1 MAERRPVNKISSR
14 RPVER
19 TPRPVRRTGTPST
32 GSRGIAASGA
42 RAAGPRAGSRG
53 ADSRGPAAM
62 TGANTSRAPR
72 TKTTRAARLSR
83 PVASGR
89 DRRRFLPRRR
99 LQAGRARSWTLPLA
113 CGLAA
118 LALAA
123 FAVVAALRPGVPD
136 DNAAFVDNAATEE
149 VRAAA
154 EHALRTV
161 YGYQLKDIDGYQ
173 AAVSQVLTGKMRAEL
188 DSYAATT
195 ISAIKQAGTSTEA
208 HVEPVGVTE
217 LTGDRAEVLVNLVVS
232 AEKDGI
238 AQQSVAGP
246 VVLQMRK
253 VDGRWLAEDIV
264 DR

>member
-1 MAERRPVNKISSR
+1 MAERRPVNKVSSR
-14 RPVER
+14 RPVDRPSR
-19 TPRPVRRTGTPST
+19 TVRRTGTPSPGT
-32 GSRGIAASGA
+32 RGITASGSRAAS
-42 RAAGPRAGSRG
+42 SRG
-53 ADSRGPAAM
+53 AGSGPTAKA
-62 TGANTSRAPR
+62 GANANRAPR
-72 TKTTRAARLSR
+72 AKAARATRLSR
-83 PVASGR
+83 PAPTGR
-89 DRRRFLPRRR
+89 DRRRLLPRRR
-99 LQAGRARSWTLPLA
+99 PRSGRASSWVLPVA
-113 CGLAA
+113 AGVAA

-161 YGYQLKDIDGYQ
+161 YGYRVEDIGGYQ
-173 AAVSQVLTGKMRAEL
+173 AAVSEVLTGKMRAEL
-188 DSYAATT
+188 DSYASTT
-195 ISAIKQAGTSTEA
+195 ISAIEQAGTSTEA
-208 HVEPVGVTE
+208 HVEPVGVT
-217 LTGDRAEVLVNLVVS
+217 LLSGDRAEVLVNLVVS

>member
-19 TPRPVRRTGTPST
+19 TSRSVRRTGTPST
-32 GSRGIAASGA
+32 GTRGIVAAGA
-42 RAAGPRAGSRG
+42 RAG
-53 ADSRGPAAM
+53 ARRTDNRGPAAM
-62 TGANTSRAPR
+62 TGANATRAPR
-72 TKTTRAARLSR
+72 AKVTRAARMSR
-83 PVASGR
+83 PVSSGR

-99 LQAGRARSWTLPLA
+99 PRAERARSWTLPLA
-113 CGLAA
+113 CGVAA
-118 LALAA
+118 LALAT
-123 FAVVAALRPGVPD
+123 FAVIAALRPGVPD

-208 HVEPVGVTE
+208 HVEPVGVTK

>member
-1 MAERRPVNKISSR
+1 
-14 RPVER
+14 
-19 TPRPVRRTGTPST
+19 
-32 GSRGIAASGA
+32 
-42 RAAGPRAGSRG
+42 
-53 ADSRGPAAM
+53 M
-62 TGANTSRAPR
+62 TGVTVKRAPR
-72 TKTTRAARLSR
+72 AKAARATRLSR
-83 PVASGR
+83 PAPTGR
-89 DRRRFLPRRR
+89 DRRRFFPRRR
-99 LQAGRARSWTLPLA
+99 READRARSWTLPLA
-113 CGLAA
+113 CGIAA
-118 LALAA
+118 LALAV

-173 AAVSQVLTGKMRAEL
+173 AAVSEVLTGKMRAEL

-208 HVEPVGVTE
+208 RVEPVGVTK

>member
-1 MAERRPVNKISSR
+1 
-14 RPVER
+14 
-19 TPRPVRRTGTPST
+19 
-32 GSRGIAASGA
+32 
-42 RAAGPRAGSRG
+42 
-53 ADSRGPAAM
+53 M
-62 TGANTSRAPR
+62 TGAS
-72 TKTTRAARLSR
+72 TTRASRTKAARIARLSR
-83 PVASGR
+83 PTQSGR
-89 DRRRFLPRRR
+89 DRRHFLSRRR
-99 LQAGRARSWTLPLA
+99 PRSGRAGSWTLPLA
-113 CGLAA
+113 CGIAA

-123 FAVVAALRPGVPD
+123 FAIVAALRPGVPD
-136 DNAAFVDNAATEE
+136 DNSAFVDNATTEE

-161 YGYQLKDIDGYQ
+161 YGYEVNDIDGYQ
-173 AAVSQVLTGKMRAEL
+173 EAVSQVLTGTMREEL

-208 HVEPVGVTE
+208 HPEPIGVT
-217 LTGDRAEVLVNLVVS
+217 LLSGDRAEVLVNLVVS

-253 VDGRWLAEDIV
+253 VDGRWLAEDII

>member
-19 TPRPVRRTGTPST
+19 TSRSVRRTGTPST
-32 GSRGIAASGA
+32 GTRGIVAAGA
-42 RAAGPRAGSRG
+42 RAG
-53 ADSRGPAAM
+53 ARRTDNRGPAAM
-62 TGANTSRAPR
+62 TGANATRAPR
-72 TKTTRAARLSR
+72 AKVTRAARMSR
-83 PVASGR
+83 PVSSGR

-99 LQAGRARSWTLPLA
+99 PKAERARSWTLPLA
-113 CGLAA
+113 CGVAA

-123 FAVVAALRPGVPD
+123 FAVIAALRPGVPD

-208 HVEPVGVTE
+208 HVEPVGVTK

>member
-1 MAERRPVNKISSR
+1 MAERRPVNKVSSR

-19 TPRPVRRTGTPST
+19 APRSVRRTGTPST
-32 GSRGIAASGA
+32 GSRGIVSSSTRASGT
-42 RAAGPRAGSRG
+42 RAGARS
-53 ADSRGPAAM
+53 ADSRGPAAT
-62 TGANTSRAPR
+62 TGANAARASR
-72 TKTTRAARLSR
+72 TKITRAARLSR
-83 PVASGR
+83 PVPSGR

-99 LQAGRARSWTLPLA
+99 PRAERARSWTLPLA
-113 CGLAA
+113 CGVAA

-123 FAVVAALRPGVPD
+123 FAVIAALRPGVPD

-161 YGYQLKDIDGYQ
+161 YGYQLKDIDDYQ

-208 HVEPVGVTE
+208 HVEPVGVTK

>member
-32 GSRGIAASGA
+32 GTRGIATA
-42 RAAGPRAGSRG
+42 RAAGPRGVET
-53 ADSRGPAAM
+53 RGPAAM
-62 TGANTSRAPR
+62 TGANVKRAPR
-72 TKTTRAARLSR
+72 AKAARATRLSR
-83 PVASGR
+83 PAPTGR
-89 DRRRFLPRRR
+89 DRRRFFPRRR
-99 LQAGRARSWTLPLA
+99 REAARARSWTLSLA
-113 CGLAA
+113 CGIAA
-118 LALAA
+118 LALAVV
-123 FAVVAALRPGVPD
+123 AVVAALRPGVPA

-173 AAVSQVLTGKMRAEL
+173 AAVSEVLTGKMRAEL

-208 HVEPVGVTE
+208 HVEPVGVTK

>member
-19 TPRPVRRTGTPST
+19 TSRSVRRTGTPST
-32 GSRGIAASGA
+32 GTRGIVAAGA
-42 RAAGPRAGSRG
+42 RAG
-53 ADSRGPAAM
+53 ARRTDSRGPAAM
-62 TGANTSRAPR
+62 TGANATRAPR
-72 TKTTRAARLSR
+72 AKVTRAARMSR
-83 PVASGR
+83 PVSSGR

-99 LQAGRARSWTLPLA
+99 PRAERARSWTLPLA
-113 CGLAA
+113 CGVAA

-123 FAVVAALRPGVPD
+123 FAVIAALRPGVPD

-208 HVEPVGVTE
+208 HVEPVGVTK